1 VPRLAPDL
9 AILLDALDRAFDTRS
24 WHGPGLRGLIRGV
37 SPRQALWRPGAGR
50 HSIWE
55 LVLHTAYWKYAVT
68 RRLTGASI
76 GGFQRRPSNW
86 PGAPTRPDV
95 SRWREDVALLES
107 EHRRLRTVVE
117 SLDPRRLSRRLGRS
131 WTVAQ
136 TVEGVAA
143 HDLYHAG
150 QIGLIK
156 RMAP

>member
-1 VPRLAPDL
+1 MPRLAPEL
-9 AILLDALDRAFDTRS
+9 AILLDALDRAFHTRS

-37 SPRQALWRPGAGR
+37 TPRQALWRPGAGR

-68 RRLTGASI
+68 RRLTGGSI
-76 GGFQRRPSNW
+76 GGFSRTPSNW
-86 PGAPTRPDV
+86 PGAPTRPDA
-95 SRWREDVALLES
+95 SRWREDMALLES
-107 EHRRLRTVVE
+107 EHRRLRTAVA

-136 TVEGVAA
+136 TIEGVAA

-156 RMAP
+156 RMVP

>member
-1 VPRLAPDL
+1 VPRLAPEL

-37 SPRQALWRPGAGR
+37 TPRQALWRPGAGR

-55 LVLHTAYWKYAVT
+55 LALHTAYWKYAVT
-68 RRLTGASI
+68 RRLTGAAI
-76 GGFQRRPSNW
+76 GGFPRKPSNW
-86 PGAPTRPDV
+86 PGAPTRPDT
-95 SRWREDVALLES
+95 SRWREDMALLES
-107 EHRRLRTVVE
+107 EHRRLRTAVA

-156 RMAP
+156 RMIP